1 MNAHEVNLAPSGAG
15 ADDAVRVVVVDD
27 QPDAADMLAAALALE
42 ACQARTA
49 QSGEEALPL
58 IDQFQPHAV
67 LLDVS
72 MPGGMDERELTRL
85 LRERYGDAMVLIAV
99 SGSDPDDERVSQTFD
114 NVDHYFRK
122 PVDLAALRRLLKD

>member
-1 MNAHEVNLAPSGAG
+1 MSPVQDPASQAAG
-15 ADDAVRVVVVDD
+15 SDDAVRVVVVDD

-42 ACQARTA
+42 GCQARTA

-72 MPGGMDERELTRL
+72 MPGDGADRRQRQRPGRRARE
-85 LRERYGDAMVLIAV
+85 
-99 SGSDPDDERVSQTFD
+99 PDV
-114 NVDHYFRK
+114 
-122 PVDLAALRRLLKD
+122 